1 MIRPMQGNVSPRRV
15 SSRAARRG
23 MVLVGV
29 LVCLAA
35 AALTIMAIL
44 RTTTIELRQLRTQQ
58 QHLQADRLAEAGVER
73 ARAQLSLSPTY
84 TGETWTVTAD
94 ELGSTAAATVMI
106 TISEVKDQANQRQ
119 IHAQADYPND
129 SERRV
134 RKSRDAIAT
143 LP

>member
-1 MIRPMQGNVSPRRV
+1 MIRLAHGKFASRRLE
-15 SSRAARRG
+15 SSAKRSG

-44 RTTTIELRQLRTQQ
+44 RTTTMEFRQLRTQH

-73 ARAQLSLSPTY
+73 AHAQLSLSPTY
-84 TGETWTVTAD
+84 AGETWTVTAA
-94 ELGSTAAATVMI
+94 ELGGTAAATVLI
-106 TISEVKDQANQRQ
+106 TVAEVKDQPNQRQ

-134 RKSRDAIAT
+134 RKSRDAIAN